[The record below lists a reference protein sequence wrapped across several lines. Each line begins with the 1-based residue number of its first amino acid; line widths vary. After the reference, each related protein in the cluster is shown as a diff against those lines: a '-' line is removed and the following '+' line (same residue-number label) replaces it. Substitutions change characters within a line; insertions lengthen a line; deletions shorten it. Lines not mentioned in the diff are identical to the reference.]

1 MARVAENLA
10 RFFSRVEI
18 LARGAEDERRS
29 AEEALAQGR
38 HLEARAH
45 ARALLGRVPRSPLGL
60 ALWAESAEALWLY
73 GEAAEALG
81 ELSRQ
86 VPWRQEV
93 WLRLGLARVRADLPE
108 GRDALMRAASLEDP
122 VVRREALLALTDLDL
137 VAGEA
142 GRAERWLGRIGD
154 VTGDLEVDL
163 RRAECAFS
171 RGDDDEAQ
179 RYAQGL
185 SELED
190 RPGPWGEDAPPLA
203 GRVRLLNARI
213 ADRFPGDT
221 HGGNPLSLALGALV
235 LDAPGAEEVVADLL
249 RRCRDAALVDQA
261 RQTLE
266 TLGQAGRPRWQAAFA
281 LAEGREA
288 DAREALI
295 EAARRGDAAAARELL
310 RTAVEARREEELA
323 SLVAQVDAGEI
334 TLEVPS
340 GLRVLLEAR
349 AAMERGEDVLE
360 RLETLRGAAEDW
372 ARQLVGEQ
380 VRAWL
385 PPSGSAAW
393 DALLPVLRRQA
404 RRYLRDDLVPAIEAL
419 GVERRRPLYVA
430 VLGEFNAGKS
440 TLLNAL
446 LGTDVAP
453 TGVMPTTATLHWVAW
468 APDPFAR
475 ICVEGES
482 DRVVPHGELKRA
494 LSELQ
499 SDGRSIDRVYIY
511 APIERLKRI
520 ELLDTPGFNAPDIDH
535 VRQARR
541 GIEEAHVALWL
552 LDGTAP
558 LKDSERQIIDDV
570 VEAEVPLQVLVNK
583 RDRIGEEGVQRVM
596 DYVTS
601 SLAQTGISS
610 LRPPV
615 IFSARQALKGR
626 QGDEEAL
633 VASRWP
639 EVEALLNTH
648 VVDRSDVLREQALRR
663 KAGGIVAELEQS
675 AERDAKATEAAASE
689 RLARRAERRR
699 LATLWTGQR
708 SKRARQLY
716 EAIGPALDQLW
727 LDIRPLGTNEEMRR
741 AEAGVRRYV
750 VERTV
755 TRLAP
760 AIAAALAADAER
772 LELSRGLQRVRLQP
786 IVRATLA
793 GAAAAARGDEHLGE
807 EALRAT
813 LEATLGEVAD
823 ALIADEDDG
832 GDHTRSHAVV
842 DALRNALM

>member
-1 MARVAENLA
+1 M
-10 RFFSRVEI
+10 EI

-45 ARALLGRVPRSPLGL
+45 ARALLSRVPRSPLGL
-60 ALWAESAEALWLY
+60 ALWAESAEALWLH

-93 WLRLGLARVRADLPE
+93 WLRLGLARVRADMPE

-122 VVRREALLALTDLDL
+122 VVRREALLALADLDL
-137 VAGEA
+137 VAGEP
-142 GRAERWLGRIGD
+142 GRAERWLGRIGE
-154 VTGDLEVDL
+154 VKGDLEVDL
-163 RRAECAFS
+163 RRAECAFA
-171 RGDDDEAQ
+171 RGDDDEA
-179 RYAQGL
+179 RIYAQDL

-190 RPGPWGEDAPPLA
+190 RPGPLGEDAPPLA

-213 ADRFPGDT
+213 AERFPDDP

-266 TLGQAGRPRWQAAFA
+266 TLGKAAQPRWQAAFA

-288 DAREALI
+288 DARAALL

-310 RTAVEARREEELA
+310 RTAVEGRRDEELA
-323 SLVAQVDAGEI
+323 SLVAKVDAGELSLQVPDDLR
-334 TLEVPS
+334 TLLEVK
-340 GLRVLLEAR
+340 
-349 AAMERGEDVLE
+349 AAMKRGEDVLE
-360 RLETLRGAAEDW
+360 RLEGLRGQAEAW
-372 ARQLVGEQ
+372 ARELVREQ
-380 VRAWL
+380 VGTWL
-385 PPSGSAAW
+385 PAAGSATW
-393 DALLPVLRRQA
+393 DALLPVLRREA
-404 RRYLRDDLVPAIEAL
+404 RRYRRDDLVPAIEAL
-419 GVERRRPLYVA
+419 GIERRRPLYVA

-499 SDGRSIDRVYIY
+499 SDGKPIDRVYIY

-520 ELLDTPGFNAPDIDH
+520 ELLDTPGFNAPNVDH
-535 VRQARR
+535 ARQARR

-570 VEAEVPLQVLVNK
+570 VEAEIPLQVLVNK
-583 RDRIGEEGVQRVM
+583 RDRIGEDGVERVM
-596 DYVTS
+596 DYVTT
-601 SLAQTGISS
+601 SLAETGISS

-633 VASRWP
+633 SASHWP
-639 EVEALLNTH
+639 EVEALLNAH

-663 KAGGIVAELEQS
+663 KAGGIVADLSQA
-675 AERDAKATEAAASE
+675 AEADAKAIEAATNA
-689 RLARRAERRR
+689 RVARRAERRR
-699 LATLWTGQR
+699 LATRWAGQR
-708 SKRARQLY
+708 GKQARLVFD
-716 EAIGPALDQLW
+716 AIAPALDQLW
-727 LDIRPLGTNEEMRR
+727 LDIRPLGSSEEIRR

-755 TRLAP
+755 TRLTP
-760 AIAAALAADAER
+760 AIVAALAMEAEKRDLSRALEGLR
-772 LELSRGLQRVRLQP
+772 LEP

-813 LEATLGEVAD
+813 LEATLAEVAD
-823 ALIADEDDG
+823 ALLTGEDD
-832 GDHTRSHAVV
+832 DRDRADSHAVV
-842 DALRNALM
+842 DALRTALRA